1 MSNILDTFAEITGAT
16 RKAILEKVGV
26 AELQKNESVGV
37 AELQKN
43 ESGFRALILDELERE
58 AKKIYNESR
67 PAIKVKAVLTTSE
80 SQILE
85 KIFPEFKNF
94 DP

>member
-26 AELQKNESVGV
+26 AFAEITGATKKAILEKVGV

-43 ESGFRALILDELERE
+43 ESVFRALILDELD
-58 AKKIYNESR
+58 ESR
-67 PAIKVKAVLTTSE
+67 PAIKKF
-80 SQILE
+80 
-85 KIFPEFKNF
+85 FPEFKNF